1 MKLPKL
7 SAWCVIAGCL
17 IAPAAILQAQAG
29 ASGPTGGRG
38 VQAAGAM
45 AWMNRSLSPEQR
57 ADSLIK
63 AMTLEEKAGQV
74 SQQFMFGEFSEFAP
88 VVRSG
93 KVGSL
98 LFVTDPAVINRLQKI
113 AVEETRLKVPLIF
126 GYDVIHG
133 FRTILP
139 VPIANAASWDPVSVE
154 RAQAVAASE
163 ARSVGIHWTFAPMV
177 DVARDPRWG
186 RIVEGA
192 GEDPFLG
199 SAMARAQVK
208 GFQGPEIGTPG
219 HVISGP
225 KHFAG
230 YAAAE
235 GGRDYDSVYISD
247 SQLYNVILPPFAAAV
262 KAGAGNV
269 MSAYMDLNDV
279 PAVGNKWLLTDVLRS
294 QMGFQGWV
302 VSDANG
308 TKNQVVQHFARDGAD
323 AAVRS
328 IAAGNDMEMSF
339 GPPASAETLAGSV
352 RAGKLSEKT
361 LDQSVR
367 RILIAKFKMGL
378 FENPYVDEAT
388 AKTTLA
394 DPAHRAAAQVAAERS
409 FVLLKN
415 DGVLPLAPGAHK
427 KVAVIGASAN
437 SKRDMLGSWAFQY
450 DLPETVTVFEGVRDR
465 LGSAASVETAPGV
478 QLKRAV
484 PSMFESI
491 TIPGVAKP
499 EPRWDA
505 ARTAAEFDRAV
516 ALAKRSDVIFLT
528 LGEAEDMS
536 GEGASR
542 SDLSL
547 PGNQRRLFD
556 AVMATGKPVVV
567 VTMSGRPL
575 ELGPV
580 LDRAP
585 AVLHA
590 WYGGTRGGTAVARA
604 LFGDVNPGG
613 KLPVTWPRT
622 AGQVPIYY
630 AHNTTH
636 APKDQGKRYWDV
648 PSTPQFEFGYG
659 LSYTSFSIGAP
670 TLDAATLAPGGKIIV
685 STVVTNTGRRAGDE
699 VVQLYVHQQSGR
711 ASRPVRELKG
721 FQRVTLQPGERRTV
735 SFDLDETSVQYWS
748 AAAKGWVI
756 DPGTFDLWIG
766 ASSSGGNH
774 ATFTVGGQP
783 RNGRG
788 WK

>member
-1 MKLPKL
+1 MRRIGLAAGLLLGVAAATMATAPGSAQQTRPAAQSWMNARL
-7 SAWCVIAGCL
+7 SA
-17 IAPAAILQAQAG
+17 
-29 ASGPTGGRG
+29 
-38 VQAAGAM
+38 
-45 AWMNRSLSPEQR
+45 EQR
-57 ADSLIK
+57 ADALLR

-74 SQQFMFGEFSEFAP
+74 SQQFVFGDPAP
-88 VVRSG
+88 FEATVRDG

-98 LFVTDPAVINRLQKI
+98 LFVTDPAVINRLQRV
-113 AVEETRLKVPLIF
+113 AVNETRLKVPLIF

-133 FRTILP
+133 FRTIFP
-139 VPIANAASWDPVSVE
+139 VPIANAASWDPAGVE
-154 RAQAVAASE
+154 RAQTVAASE
-163 ARSVGIHWTFAPMV
+163 ARSVGIHWAFAPMV
-177 DVARDPRWG
+177 DIARDPRWG

-208 GFQGPEIGTPG
+208 GFQGLEIGAPG
-219 HVISGP
+219 HLISGP

-262 KAGAGNV
+262 QAGAGNV

-279 PAVGNKWLLTDVLRS
+279 PAVGNKWLLTDVLRG
-294 QMGFQGWV
+294 QMGFKGWV

-308 TKNQVVQHFARDGAD
+308 TKNQVIQNFARDEAD
-323 AAVRS
+323 AAARS

-339 GPPASAETLAGSV
+339 GPAASAATLAASV
-352 RAGKLSEKT
+352 RAGKLPAAT
-361 LDQSVR
+361 LDQAVR
-367 RILIAKFKMGL
+367 RILTAKFRMVL
-378 FENPYVDEAT
+378 FERPYVDEAV

-394 DPAHRAAAQVAAERS
+394 DPAHRQAAQAAAERS

-415 DGVLPLAPGAHK
+415 DGTLPLTAGAHK
-427 KVAVIGASAN
+427 RVAVIGASAN
-437 SKRDMLGSWAFQY
+437 SKRDMLGPWAFQY
-450 DLPETVTVFEGVRDR
+450 DLPETVTVFEGVRER
-465 LGSAASVETAPGV
+465 LGSAITVDTAPGV

-491 TIPGVAKP
+491 SIPGTAKP

-505 ARTAAEFDRAV
+505 ARAATEFDRAV
-516 ALAKRSDVIFLT
+516 QLAKKSDMVVLT

-542 SDLSL
+542 SDLKL
-547 PGNQRRLFD
+547 PGDQLRLFE
-556 AVMATGKPVVV
+556 AVMALGKPVVV

-590 WYGGTRGGTAVARA
+590 WYGGTRGGAAVART

-622 AGQVPIYY
+622 VGQVPIYY

-636 APKDQGKRYWDV
+636 APKDQGKRYWDI

-659 LSYTSFSIGAP
+659 LSYTDFTIGAP
-670 TLDAATLAPGGKIIV
+670 TLDQATLAPGGHIRV
-685 STVVTNTGRRAGDE
+685 STVVTNTGKRVGDQ
-699 VVQLYVHQQSGR
+699 VVQLYIHQQAGR

-735 SFDLDETSVQYWS
+735 SFDLDETSIQYWS
-748 AAAKGWVI
+748 SATKGWMI
-756 DPGTFDLWIG
+756 DPGTFDLWVG
-766 ASSSGGNH
+766 ASSNADSH
-774 ATFTVGGQP
+774 ATFTAGGEP
-783 RNGRG
+783 RAGRG
-788 WK
+788 WR

>member
-1 MKLPKL
+1 MRR
-7 SAWCVIAGCL
+7 SCL
-17 IAPAAILQAQAG
+17 FARALAG
-29 ASGPTGGRG
+29 AAVLATVAGSASAQQARPSG
-38 VQAAGAM
+38 Q
-45 AWMNRSLSPEQR
+45 AWMNAKLTAEQR
-57 ADSLIK
+57 ADELLE

-74 SQQFMFGEFSEFAP
+74 SQQFMFGDAAQFEP
-88 VVRSG
+88 VVRAG

-98 LFVTDPAVINRLQKI
+98 LFVTDPAVINRMQKV
-113 AVEETRLKVPLIF
+113 AVTQTRLKVPLIF

-133 FRTILP
+133 FRTIFP
-139 VPIANAASWDPVSVE
+139 VPIANAASWDPAGVE
-154 RAQAVAASE
+154 RAQGVAAGE
-163 ARSVGIHWTFAPMV
+163 ARSVGIHWAFAPMV
-177 DVARDPRWG
+177 DIARDPRWG

-208 GFQGPEIGTPG
+208 GFQGSAIGAPG
-219 HVISGP
+219 HLISGP

-262 KAGAGNV
+262 QAGAGNV

-279 PAVGNKWLLTDVLRS
+279 PAVGNKWLLTDVLRG
-294 QMGFQGWV
+294 QMGFKGWV

-308 TKNQVVQHFARDGAD
+308 TKNQVPQNFARDEAD

-339 GPPASAETLAGSV
+339 GPAASAVTLAASV
-352 RAGKLSEKT
+352 RAGKLSAAT
-361 LDQSVR
+361 LDRSVR
-367 RILIAKFKMGL
+367 RILVAKFRMGL
-378 FENPYVDEAT
+378 FENPYVDEA
-388 AKTTLA
+388 AARATLA
-394 DPAHRAAAQVAAERS
+394 DPAHRQLAEIAAERS

-415 DGVLPLAPGAHK
+415 EGNALPLAPGAHK
-427 KVAVIGASAN
+427 RVAVIGASAN
-437 SKRDMLGSWAFQY
+437 SQRDMLGPWAFQY
-450 DLPETVTVFEGVRDR
+450 DLPETVTVFEGIRDR
-465 LGSAASVETAPGV
+465 LGSAATVETAPGV
-478 QLKRAV
+478 QLKRTV

-516 ALAKRSDVIFLT
+516 ALTKKADIIVLT

-542 SDLSL
+542 ADLRL
-547 PGNQRRLFD
+547 PGDQLRLFD

-575 ELGPV
+575 ELGSV

-585 AVLHA
+585 AILHA
-590 WYGGTRGGTAVARA
+590 WYGGTRGGTAIART

-622 AGQVPIYY
+622 VGQVPIYY

-636 APKDQGKRYWDV
+636 APKDQGKRYWDI

-659 LSYTSFSIGAP
+659 LSYTSFTIGAP
-670 TLDAATLAPGGKIIV
+670 TLSASTLAPGGRITV
-685 STVVTNTGRRAGDE
+685 STTVANTGVRAGDE
-699 VVQLYVHQQSGR
+699 VVQLYIHQQAGR

-721 FQRVTLQPGERRTV
+721 FKRVTLQPGERRVV
-735 SFDLDETSVQYWS
+735 SFDLDEVSVQYWS
-748 AAAKGWVI
+748 AAAKDWVI
-756 DPGTFDLWIG
+756 DPGTFDLWVG
-766 ASSSGGNH
+766 ASSNAAQH
-774 ATFTVGGQP
+774 ATFAVGGEP
-783 RNGRG
+783 RTARG
-788 WK
+788 WR